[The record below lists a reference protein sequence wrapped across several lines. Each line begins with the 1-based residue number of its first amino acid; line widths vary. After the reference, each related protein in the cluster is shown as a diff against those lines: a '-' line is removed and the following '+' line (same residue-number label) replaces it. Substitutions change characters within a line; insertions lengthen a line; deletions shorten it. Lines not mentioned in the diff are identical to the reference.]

1 MPGPRTVEST
11 HTIIHAL
18 DAASNRRAAT
28 SPAHPR
34 STSSNIEAESRGWR
48 GTAAGD
54 AKGGR
59 NAAPSRSRLS
69 SIARCDAPRSASVH
83 VAGTRGS
90 RLLLLGLLHDRA
102 LGG

>member
-28 SPAHPR
+28 SPVHPR

-59 NAAPSRSRLS
+59 NPAPFRSRLS
-69 SIARCDAPRSASVH
+69 SIARCDARSTSVH

-102 LGG
+102 